1 MPLDTRIIN
10 SAMTRKTH
18 GTTASRRPTEEPAQS
33 EGKSSGNGNISNDG
47 CGSRSDKPECHS
59 CAEFLSD
66 GDPDNNVIIYSTTS
80 DNLHGEDKGGGE
92 RVHTHTHTH
101 THTQTR

>member
-1 MPLDTRIIN
+1 MNNEDLMNRHR
-10 SAMTRKTH
+10 M
-18 GTTASRRPTEEPAQS
+18 TTASRRPTEEPAQS
-33 EGKSSGNGNISNDG
+33 EGKSSGNGSSKNDG
-47 CGSRSDKPECHS
+47 RASRSDKPECHS

-66 GDPDNNVIIYSTTS
+66 GDPDDNATSYSTIP

-101 THTQTR
+101 TNTLISTRSIL